1 MCFPIPIVNIFLQL
15 LIIPYFRNLK
25 IVRTSSLVG
34 RYFYNVYIIKR
45 LKMCFSYMSRRLIN
59 MNIILDMAITYRTV
73 SVLFQSVCACLHKN
87 VENDENTY
95 PKERALKQM

>member
-1 MCFPIPIVNIFLQL
+1 
-15 LIIPYFRNLK
+15 
-25 IVRTSSLVG
+25 
-34 RYFYNVYIIKR
+34 
-45 LKMCFSYMSRRLIN
+45 MSRTLIN
-59 MNIILDMAITYRTV
+59 INIILDMAITYRTV